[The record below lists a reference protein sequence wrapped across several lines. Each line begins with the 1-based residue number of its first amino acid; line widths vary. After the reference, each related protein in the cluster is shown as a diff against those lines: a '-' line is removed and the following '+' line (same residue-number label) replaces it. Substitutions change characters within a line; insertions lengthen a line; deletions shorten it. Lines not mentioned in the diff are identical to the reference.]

1 MNELSSLGLILLF
14 ALLAGHIVKFIRV
27 PEVTGYILAGVV
39 VGPSVLGWI
48 SHDNLAALSVF
59 SEVALGLILFSIGA
73 VFELDRVKSV
83 GPAILRVTLTES
95 FLAAFLVSVTM
106 LLFGQR
112 WEVAILLGT
121 ISMATAP
128 ASTLMVLRER
138 NAAGPLTETVT
149 GIIGINN
156 IVCLTA
162 FLLVAT
168 SIDLTAAFSGEG
180 VSVWG
185 TLYRSIYPLVWQ
197 LVGSV
202 ALGFL
207 VGVMLASWAPN
218 VHEHGE
224 MLILLT
230 GSVLL
235 CVGAAILLDLS
246 TLVASLAVGATL
258 TNLSA
263 STRRAFSALAR
274 SDPPFYAIFFV
285 LAGAELDVTL
295 VASLGIL
302 GIIYVLAR
310 ATGKIIGATVG
321 AQRSGYGP
329 QVQRLLGLT
338 LMSQAGLAIGLTLSV
353 DRRYPEFAA
362 AVTTVILAAVTI
374 SEVIGP
380 IATRIA
386 IDRSGESRAPE
397 IEPAGAG
404 D

>member
-14 ALLAGHIVKFIRV
+14 ALLAGHIVKFIHI
-27 PEVTGYILAGVV
+27 PEVTGYILAGVM

-48 SHDNLAALSVF
+48 SHENLAALSVF

-73 VFELDRVKSV
+73 VFALDRVRTV

-95 FLAAFLVSVTM
+95 ALAGSLVSVAM
-106 LLFGQR
+106 LAFGQR
-112 WEVAILLGT
+112 WEVAVLLGT

-138 NAAGPLTETVT
+138 NASGPLTDTVT
-149 GIIGINN
+149 GVIGINN
-156 IVCLTA
+156 IICLAA
-162 FLLVAT
+162 FMLVAT
-168 SIDLTAAFSGEG
+168 LIDLSSLAGGDGNIWA
-180 VSVWG
+180 

-235 CVGAAILLDLS
+235 CVGAAIVLDLS
-246 TLVASLAVGATL
+246 TLVSSLAVGATL

-285 LAGAELDVTL
+285 LAGAELDVSL

-302 GIIYVLAR
+302 GIVYVVAR
-310 ATGKIIGATVG
+310 ASGKIVGATVG
-321 AQRSGYGP
+321 ARRSGFSE
-329 QVQRLLGLT
+329 QVQRFLGLT

-386 IDRSGESRAPE
+386 VDRSGESRPPE
-397 IEPAGAG
+397 IEPAGAA

>member
-14 ALLAGHIVKFIRV
+14 ALLAGHLVKFLRV
-27 PEVTGYILAGVV
+27 PEVTGYILAGVF

-48 SHDNLAALSVF
+48 SHENLAALRVF

-73 VFELDRVKSV
+73 VFVLDRVRAV
-83 GPAILRVTLTES
+83 GVSILRVTLAES
-95 FLAAFLVSVTM
+95 LLAALLVGLAM
-106 LLFGQR
+106 LAFGQP
-112 WEVAILLGT
+112 WQVALLLGT

-138 NAAGPLTETVT
+138 NASGPLTDAIT
-149 GIIGINN
+149 GIIAINN
-156 IVCLTA
+156 IVCLA
-162 FLLVAT
+162 AYMLAAT
-168 SIDLTAAFSGEG
+168 VIDLAASVGGEG
-180 VSVWG
+180 EVFA
-185 TLYRSIYPLVWQ
+185 TLYRSVYPLFWQ
-197 LVGSV
+197 LLGSV

-207 VGVMLASWAPN
+207 VGLLLASWATR

-230 GSVLL
+230 GCVLL
-235 CVGAAILLDLS
+235 CVGAAMVLDLS

-263 STRRAFSALAR
+263 NTRRAFSALSR

-285 LAGAELDVTL
+285 LAGAELNVSLVT
-295 VASLGIL
+295 SLGIL
-302 GIIYVLAR
+302 GIVYVAAR
-310 ATGKIIGATVG
+310 ATGKIIGASFGARKVG
-321 AQRSGYGP
+321 FESV
-329 QVQRLLGLT
+329 VQRFLGLS
-338 LMSQAGLAIGLTLSV
+338 LMSQAGLALGLTFAV
-353 DRRYPEFAA
+353 DHRYPELAT
-362 AVTTVILAAVTI
+362 AVTTVVLAAVTI

-386 IDRSGESRAPE
+386 IDRSGESHPE
-397 IEPAGAG
+397 PLEAAGGA

>member
-14 ALLAGHIVKFIRV
+14 ALLAGHLVKFVRV

-73 VFELDRVKSV
+73 VFELDRVRSV
-83 GPAILRVTLTES
+83 GPAVLRVTLTES
-95 FLAAFLVSVTM
+95 LLAALLVSAVM
-106 LLFGQR
+106 LVSGQR
-112 WEVAILLGT
+112 WEVALLLGT
-121 ISMATAP
+121 IAMATAP

-138 NAAGPLTETVT
+138 NASGPLTDTVT

-156 IVCLTA
+156 VICLTA
-162 FLLVAT
+162 YMLAAT
-168 SIDLTAAFSGEG
+168 LIDLTAGGGEDA
-180 VSVWG
+180 SLFM
-185 TLYRSIYPLVWQ
+185 TLYRSVYPLVWH
-197 LVGSV
+197 LIGSA

-207 VGVMLASWAPN
+207 VGLMLASWAPH

-235 CVGAAILLDLS
+235 CVGAAMLLDLS
-246 TLVASLAVGATL
+246 SLVASLAVGATL

-263 STRRAFSALAR
+263 STRRAFSARAR

-285 LAGAELDVTL
+285 LAGAELDVAL

-302 GIIYVLAR
+302 GIVYVLAR
-310 ATGKIIGATVG
+310 ATGKIVGATIGARR
-321 AQRSGYGP
+321 AGYGES
-329 QVQRLLGLT
+329 VQRLLGLT
-338 LMSQAGLAIGLTLSV
+338 LMSQAGLAIGITLTI
-353 DRRYPEFAA
+353 DRRFPEFSE

-386 IDRSGESRAPE
+386 IDRSGESRPPE
-397 IEPAGAG
+397 VEPAGAA